1 MSPLEI
7 ISGLCNVTEELAD
20 IVQKQQT
27 AIEQSKIEEAVKAEL
42 RQNIKSTD
50 RKMDIL
56 EYNMRR
62 YCDTDDIEKGE
73 QDERN

>member
-62 YCDTDDIEKGE
+62 YYDTDDIEKGE
-73 QDERN
+73 RDERN

>member
-27 AIEQSKIEEAVKAEL
+27 AIEQSKIEETVKAEL
-42 RQNIKSTD
+42 RHDIKRTD

-56 EYNMRR
+56 EYNMSR

-73 QDERN
+73 QNERN

>member
-42 RQNIKSTD
+42 RRDIKSTD
-50 RKMDIL
+50 RKMNIL
-56 EYNMRR
+56 ECNMRR

-73 QDERN
+73 RDERN

>member
-7 ISGLCNVTEELAD
+7 ISGLCNVTEELAN

-42 RQNIKSTD
+42 RHDIKSTD

-56 EYNMRR
+56 EYSMRR
-62 YCDTDDIEKGE
+62 CCDTDDIEKGE
-73 QDERN
+73 IQ

>member
-27 AIEQSKIEEAVKAEL
+27 AIEQSKIEEAVK
-42 RQNIKSTD
+42 STD

-73 QDERN
+73 RDERN